1 MELLEGKIDEI
12 EATGASLVGVA
23 NPGCLLQIQ
32 YGLRQRGSTVR
43 AEHPVVFLEEAY
55 RAEDKRRGSA

>member
-1 MELLEGKIDEI
+1 MELLEQKIDEI
-12 EATGASLVGVA
+12 QASGAELVGVA

-43 AEHPVVFLEEAY
+43 AEHPVVFLDEAY
-55 RAEDKRRGSA
+55 RAEDESRRDG